1 MLNRHHLRT
10 HILHNLIMIIIMY
23 TATIEDGIFEV
34 KSTAGDTQM
43 GSEDF
48 DSRLVNHF
56 VQESKRKKKKDNRQR
71 EVLINTL
78 FTVKLIKKNTELE

>member
-1 MLNRHHLRT
+1 MT

-23 TATIEDGIFEV
+23 SATIEDGIFEV

-48 DSRLVNHF
+48 DLRH
-56 VQESKRKKKKDNRQR
+56 VQESKRKKKKDITDNEKCLSIHYSRS
-71 EVLINTL
+71 N
-78 FTVKLIKKNTELE
+78 